1 MNEAIILT
9 PLEDYRNMLNSDK
22 MSMEIY
28 KNRFGEIPEF
38 ERTNPD
44 DDSLYNLYETKI
56 TDTLKMYIVAHNE
69 NHSIAQVRWVLDNS
83 GEDITSERLLAED
96 LFETTIVYE
105 YGDSVQ
111 KEDEF
116 KELENAMGAIAL
128 ETPAIPTKHINSKTI
143 FTELERAEI
152 LLLTILL
159 MWNMII

>member
-1 MNEAIILT
+1 MKNSKSGKKTTLSNPISKHEDDSSKSKAAKIKKKLIILKLLVLVLCIIVIGSIIRSLLAKPSDNEVDSSIKFNMNEAIILT

-69 NHSIAQVRWVLDNS
+69 NH
-83 GEDITSERLLAED
+83 
-96 LFETTIVYE
+96 
-105 YGDSVQ
+105 
-111 KEDEF
+111 
-116 KELENAMGAIAL
+116 
-128 ETPAIPTKHINSKTI
+128 
-143 FTELERAEI
+143 
-152 LLLTILL
+152 
-159 MWNMII
+159 